1 LSGLVLL
8 CADDERPALDDLARL
23 LRASD
28 LVVEVEAVDGA
39 AEALSALARRPFDAL
54 FLDVRMPGMDGVELA
69 RVIGRFATPPAVVFV
84 SAYETAAVDAFE
96 LGAVDYL
103 VKPVSRRRL
112 DEALARVAAMRA
124 PAAAE
129 EDDDL
134 VPVPTSRG
142 GTRLIAR
149 SSILYVQAYGDY
161 VRIFSDDGRFL
172 LRDALADVE
181 ERWAPF
187 GFTRVHRGYL
197 ANLRRATE
205 VRPRENGT
213 AVLVLEDG
221 SEVPIARRQVTDLRR
236 RLRGRQ

>member
-1 LSGLVLL
+1 MRELAVL
-8 CADDERPALDDLARL
+8 CADDERPALEDLERML
-23 LRASD
+23 QGSE
-28 LVVEVEAVDGA
+28 LVGDVEAVDGSA
-39 AEALSALARRPFDAL
+39 QALSALARRPFDAL

-112 DEALARVAAMRA
+112 DEALARVAATRGQ
-124 PAAAE
+124 AAAE
-129 EDDDL
+129 PDD
-134 VPVPTSRG
+134 VIPVPTSRG
-142 GTRLIAR
+142 GTRLIPR

-161 VRIFSDDGRFL
+161 VRIVSDEGRFL
-172 LRDALADVE
+172 VRDSLADVE

-187 GFTRVHRGYL
+187 GFARVHRGYL
-197 ANLRRATE
+197 ANMRRATE
-205 VRPRENGT
+205 VRPQLNGT

-221 SEVPIARRQVTDLRR
+221 SEVPIARRQVGELRR
-236 RLRGRQ
+236 RLRGTT